1 MGLQPHSIKVRRLD
15 LTLANLFR
23 YLQDAVGREL
33 SGKKVI
39 ELGAGTGTH
48 MHSSHPDSPQA
59 LLASPLHC
67 LAHKSPSPTKKPS
80 SRCLGRTLLRTA
92 SMRAAECTSI
102 TGAH

>member
-39 ELGAGTGTH
+39 ELGAGTGT
-48 MHSSHPDSPQA
+48 PYA
-59 LLASPLHC
+59 FL
-67 LAHKSPSPTKKPS
+67 
-80 SRCLGRTLLRTA
+80 
-92 SMRAAECTSI
+92 TS
-102 TGAH
+102 